1 MFAVIRTGGKQY
13 RVEPGA
19 TINVEK
25 LTGDVGEKVTIND
38 VLLYANGED
47 VRVGSPVVEGA
58 GVQAEIVSHKRG
70 PKLVIFKKLRRHGK
84 QLKKGHRQD
93 QTVLRIKDIAIQ

>member
-25 LTGDVGEKVTIND
+25 ISGEVGEQVKLDD
-38 VLLYANGED
+38 VLLYADGED
-47 VRVGSPVVEGA
+47 VRVGNPNVQGA
-58 GVQAEIVSHKRG
+58 GVSAEIVSQTRG
-70 PKLVIFKKLRRHGK
+70 QKLVIFKKQRRHGK

-93 QTVLRIKDIAIQ
+93 LTVLKIKDIAI

>member
-25 LTGDVGEKVTIND
+25 IFGEVGEQITIDD
-38 VLLYANGED
+38 VLLYADGED
-47 VRVGSPVVEGA
+47 VRIGRPNVQGA
-58 GVQAEIVSHKRG
+58 GVSAEIMSQKRG
-70 PKLVIFKKLRRHGK
+70 PKLVIYKKQRRQGK
-84 QLKKGHRQD
+84 ELHKGHRQD
-93 QTVLRIKDIAIQ
+93 LTVLKIKDILV